1 MSGEFEV
8 WSVQELFESELEGIE
23 EMLEKTDDET
33 IKLMLE
39 QTKLYIEARLNGSLQ
54 IKSTGAGL

>member
-8 WSVQELFESELEGIE
+8 WSVKELFESELEGIE
-23 EMLEKTDDET
+23 EMLEETDDED

-39 QTKLYIEARLNGSLQ
+39 QTKLYLEARLNGSL
-54 IKSTGAGL
+54 